1 MIMYEKYQWSHED
14 DPRKTKFGSF
24 IRKTNIDELPQF
36 FNILK
41 GDMSLIGPRPE
52 RPFFVEKFRD
62 EIPKYMIKHHVRPGM
77 TGYAQ
82 INGYRGNTSI
92 KKRIDHDIF
101 YVENWNFLLDVK
113 IFFMTFR
120 NFFKNAY

>member
-1 MIMYEKYQWSHED
+1 MIL
-14 DPRKTKFGSF
+14 RKTKFGSF

-101 YVENWNFLLDVK
+101 YVENWNFIMDVK
-113 IFFMTFR
+113 IFFKTFR